1 MSPLLALAESG
12 LLPDTVIRLG
22 IRRLLR
28 RRLQQEAARPGGV
41 EHLVEALR
49 ASPVALVPEA
59 ANRQHYEVPASFF
72 ATVLGPWLK
81 YSCCLWE
88 DGVTDLAQAEEAMLA
103 LTAARARL
111 QDGQDVLDLGCGWGS
126 FTLWA
131 AARYPRSRFLAV
143 SNSSTQR
150 AFICA
155 RAAARGL
162 GNVRVETAD
171 ANRFEPRA
179 GAFDRVVSVEMFE
192 HVRNYPV
199 LLRRLAAALR
209 PDGELFVHIFCHRTL
224 AYPFEQGDRFD
235 WMARH
240 FFSGGLMPSFDLLGR
255 FQDDLALAERWVVN
269 GRHYARTLEAW
280 LARLDAHRPAV
291 QAALA
296 ETYGA
301 AHVKRWVQRWRMF
314 FMACAECF
322 AYGGGE
328 EWHVGH
334 YRFTKPPSRLASRRA
349 PKVQGERGGT
359 AFARRRTG

>member
-1 MSPLLALAESG
+1 MSPLLALAEHG
-12 LLPDTVIRLG
+12 LLPDAAIRLG

-28 RRLQQEAARPGGV
+28 RRLQRETARPDSV

-49 ASPVALVPEA
+49 ASPVALLPEL

-72 ATVLGPWLK
+72 AIVLGPWLK

-88 DGVTDLAQAEEAMLA
+88 DGVADLADAEEAMLA
-103 LTAARARL
+103 LTSARAGL
-111 QDGQDVLDLGCGWGS
+111 ADGQEVLDLGCGWGS

-150 AFICA
+150 AFIRD

-162 GNVRVETAD
+162 ANVRVETAD
-171 ANRFEPRA
+171 ANHFEPEA

-199 LLRRLAAALR
+199 LLRRIAAGLR
-209 PDGELFVHIFCHRTL
+209 EGGELFVHIFCHSTL
-224 AYPFEQGDRFD
+224 AYPFETSDASD

-240 FFSGGLMPSFDLLGR
+240 FFSGGLMPSFDLLTH
-255 FQDDLALAERWVVN
+255 FQDHLELAERWAVN

-280 LARLDAHRPAV
+280 LERLDARRPDV
-291 QAALA
+291 RLALS

-301 AHVKRWVQRWRMF
+301 AEVDRWVQRWRMF

-322 AYGGGE
+322 AYAGGG

-334 YRFTKPPSRLASRRA
+334 YRFVRRETGEESRLSA
-349 PKVQGERGGT
+349 PRSS
-359 AFARRRTG
+359 

>member
-1 MSPLLALAESG
+1 MRE
-12 LLPDTVIRLG
+12 
-22 IRRLLR
+22 
-28 RRLQQEAARPGGV
+28 
-41 EHLVEALR
+41 LR
-49 ASPVALVPEA
+49 ASPVALVPEL

-72 ATVLGPWLK
+72 TIVLGPLLK

-88 DGVTDLAQAEEAMLA
+88 DGVGDLADAEQAMLA
-103 LTAARARL
+103 VTAARARL
-111 QDGQDVLDLGCGWGS
+111 DDGQDVLDLGCGWGS

-150 AFICA
+150 AFIRA

-162 GNVRVETAD
+162 ANVRVETAD
-171 ANRFEPRA
+171 ANHFEPEA
-179 GAFDRVVSVEMFE
+179 GAFDRVVSVEMLE

-199 LLRRLAAALR
+199 LLRRIAAGLR
-209 PDGELFVHIFCHRTL
+209 EGGELFVHIFCHRTL
-224 AYPFEQGDRFD
+224 AYPFENSGDYD

-240 FFSGGLMPSFDLLGR
+240 FFSGGLMPSFDLLTH
-255 FQDDLALAERWVVN
+255 FQDHLELAERWAVN

-280 LARLDAHRPAV
+280 LEQLDARRDDV
-291 QAALA
+291 RRVLS

-301 AHVKRWVQRWRMF
+301 AEVDRWVQRWRMF

-322 AYGGGE
+322 AYAGGD

-334 YRFTKPPSRLASRRA
+334 YRFVKRET
-349 PKVQGERGGT
+349 
-359 AFARRRTG
+359 